1 MDARNGVGP
10 RGQVED
16 RDGMSTETCHTEG
29 HSDTHTDI
37 QAYTHTDAHK
47 YKTHTN
53 TEIHTNQSNTNVCVL
68 LTLSSSRRHDG
79 LQTIFIFSN

>member
-29 HSDTHTDI
+29 HSDTHTGI
-37 QAYTHTDAHK
+37 HTDTKH
-47 YKTHTN
+47 THTN

>member
-29 HSDTHTDI
+29 HSDTHTDTGI
-37 QAYTHTDAHK
+37 HTDTKH
-47 YKTHTN
+47 THTN